1 MVYCQKELENLNS
14 IIKLLNVIDCLL
26 RSNNMVIH
34 SNMNDMKIA
43 AMKWNNTFKR
53 IRITS
58 ESNGI

>member
-1 MVYCQKELENLNS
+1 
-14 IIKLLNVIDCLL
+14 
-26 RSNNMVIH
+26 
-34 SNMNDMKIA
+34 MNDMKIA

>member
-1 MVYCQKELENLNS
+1 M
-14 IIKLLNVIDCLL
+14 
-26 RSNNMVIH
+26 SNNMVIH

-53 IRITS
+53 IHITS